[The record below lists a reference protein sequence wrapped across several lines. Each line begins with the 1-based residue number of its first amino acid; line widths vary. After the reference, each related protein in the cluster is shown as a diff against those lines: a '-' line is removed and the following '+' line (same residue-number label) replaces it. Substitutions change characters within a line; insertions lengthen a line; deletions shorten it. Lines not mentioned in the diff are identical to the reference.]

1 MRVQVGE
8 KILAGEVAADPA
20 AGGDEH
26 PLAQPPGARAR
37 PRAGHGPARTDLE
50 RAKQPDLHRGFHPPI
65 VPRGNTAGTPVF
77 YRYDMNMS
85 IGYQIY
91 QAERS
96 KSYPEQLQ
104 ADYQA
109 GQRAAASTRR
119 WHAIVRPLLVRKQV
133 HSLDLQQVC
142 HQAAG
147 Q

>member
-1 MRVQVGE
+1 M
-8 KILAGEVAADPA
+8 
-20 AGGDEH
+20 
-26 PLAQPPGARAR
+26 
-37 PRAGHGPARTDLE
+37 T
-50 RAKQPDLHRGFHPPI
+50 
-65 VPRGNTAGTPVF
+65 
-77 YRYDMNMS
+77 